1 MPNAPYLIRGLGDS
15 ALSFQH
21 IVTAVMPEKYDLA
34 VDPER
39 FSFREAVA
47 HVADWEPILRERIRI
62 CAEEPGGVV
71 PAFDE
76 TQRGIEQGYASADPV
91 ECAARLVVE
100 RGKTVEYLK
109 GLRDEQW
116 AGIGVHP
123 ERGEMS
129 AYDWANT
136 ILGHDLY
143 HIEHLLRY
151 LVS

>member
-1 MPNAPYLIRGLGDS
+1 MPRAPYLFRGLDDS
-15 ALSFQH
+15 AKSFQH
-21 IVTAVMPEKYDLA
+21 LVAVVSPSRWDEA
-34 VDPER
+34 VDPAR
-39 FSFREAVA
+39 FTFRESVA
-47 HVADWEPILRERIRI
+47 HVADWEPILQERIRI

-76 TQRGIEQGYASADPV
+76 TKRGKEQGYASADPV
-91 ECAARLVVE
+91 EGADRLVVE
-100 RGKTVEYLK
+100 REKTIAYLR
-109 GLRDEQW
+109 GLSDEQW

-123 ERGEMS
+123 EQGEMS

-151 LVS
+151 LRD